1 MPKKQARGED
11 TKKRILMA
19 TLEVIKSQ
27 GMRAVRH
34 RAVAAEAGVPL
45 GSTTYHFKSIEDL
58 IVSTFV
64 YWHEQIDV
72 GQNPKF
78 LAIAESVTKLSQKEL
93 REESTRAAIAEQL
106 YKDGYAY
113 LKDQIIDNFDDRRI
127 ELAFHNEALRN
138 SKLSGLLLKSW
149 QNDVN
154 RLVQLYTL
162 LGTCA
167 PVQDAEITFAII
179 MQSEKRAMLLAS
191 KEERLKEY
199 DNISLTL
206 KRHVYMVLGLS
217 G

>member
-1 MPKKQARGED
+1 
-11 TKKRILMA
+11 MA
-19 TLEVIKSQ
+19 TLEVIKNQ

-64 YWHEQIDV
+64 YWLEQIDV
-72 GQNPKF
+72 GKNPKF
-78 LAIAESVTKLSQKEL
+78 VAIAESVTKLTQEQL
-93 REESTRAAIAEQL
+93 REESTREAIAEQL

-138 SKLSGLLLKSW
+138 SKLSGLLLESW
-149 QNDVN
+149 QHDVN
-154 RLVQLYTL
+154 RLVHLYTL
-162 LGTCA
+162 LGTSA
-167 PVQDAEITFAII
+167 PEQDAEITFAII
-179 MQSEKRAMLLAS
+179 MQSEKRAMLLAN

-206 KRHVYMVLGLS
+206 KRHIYMVLGLS